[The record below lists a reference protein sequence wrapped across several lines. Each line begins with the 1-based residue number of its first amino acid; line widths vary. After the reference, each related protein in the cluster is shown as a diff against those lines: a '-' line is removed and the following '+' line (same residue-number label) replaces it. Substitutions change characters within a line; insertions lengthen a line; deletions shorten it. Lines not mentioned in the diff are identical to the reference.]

1 MIGGEVTIQ
10 KKVVMAYLKV
20 LCQNLPAESEERHNF
35 FFLASIQSN

>member
-20 LCQNLPAESEERHNF
+20 LCQNLPAKTEVGHNNF
-35 FFLASIQSN
+35 FA

>member
-20 LCQNLPAESEERHNF
+20 LCQNLPAEIEERLF
-35 FFLASIQSN
+35 FFS